1 MRRRRSRVDT
11 QEQFDCGT
19 VAAALAA
26 ARLDV
31 PDDLDIDAIAG
42 PDAPRGAHVM
52 RGPDRT
58 DKPRGAHVNKADPL
72 WSVERRALHA
82 AIVKPDAQ
90 EEAVLASLEL
100 DGAVAA
106 TAVAATP
113 VAATPVVTT
122 TAGPPEPDAAI
133 AAPRKARATTKRRAH
148 ASPRR
153 RWGLVPVAG
162 AATALAAGLGGGAA
176 FAFFTGGPGSGH
188 VPTGT
193 PITITAVATTGTA
206 DLLPGRPG
214 AVYFTLHNQ
223 NSVGTTFEQVAPGA
237 SVVSN
242 DTTRCSS
249 GDVSIAQSLPY
260 TIPTGVTVSSGATS
274 AVLSIPNL
282 VVLAPDA
289 PDTCQG
295 VTFTVTLTLS
305 GVSS

>member
-1 MRRRRSRVDT
+1 MRRRRNRVDAL
-11 QEQFDCGT
+11 EQFDCGT
-19 VAAALAA
+19 VAAAFAA

-31 PDDLDIDAIAG
+31 LDDLDIDAIAG
-42 PDAPRGAHVM
+42 LDAPRGAHVM
-52 RGPDRT
+52 RGSDRT

-82 AIVKPDAQ
+82 AIVEPDAQ
-90 EEAVLASLEL
+90 EEAVLADLEL
-100 DGAVAA
+100 GG
-106 TAVAATP
+106 AVAATP
-113 VAATPVVTT
+113 VAATI
-122 TAGPPEPDAAI
+122 AGPPEPDAAI
-133 AAPRKARATTKRRAH
+133 AAPRRARATTKRRAH

-176 FAFFTGGPGSGH
+176 FAFFTGGPGTGQ
-188 VPTGT
+188 VPTGA

-214 AVYFTLHNQ
+214 AVYFTLHNE
-223 NSVGTTFEQVAPGA
+223 NSVGTTFEQVAPGTT
-237 SVVSN
+237 VVSN
-242 DTTRCSS
+242 DTTRCPS

-260 TIPTGVTVSSGATS
+260 TIPTGVTVISGGTS
-274 AVLSIPNL
+274 AVQSIPNL
-282 VVLAPDA
+282 VVLVPDA
-289 PDTCQG
+289 PNTCQG